1 VRGVLRELAHE
12 AGGDQAQTDTDAR
25 EFGAELHR
33 RLAAA
38 GEPPAFG
45 WLARLR
51 EAVTRARPVLTGA
64 VVGALVTATA
74 FMLLGARPP
83 RDAETT
89 VDRSA
94 SAPEVIEATPAQV
107 TGRTSRPPG
116 GRAVRT
122 MGDRHVTRDR
132 MGDDIGAERPERS
145 HGRDRR

>member
-1 VRGVLRELAHE
+1 VLRELAHE
-12 AGGDQAQTDTDAR
+12 AARPQPDDR

-94 SAPEVIEATPAQV
+94 SAPEVIEAAPTQV
-107 TGRTSRPPG
+107 TGHPASRPPG

-132 MGDDIGAERPERS
+132 LGDDIGAERPERS
-145 HGRDRR
+145 HSRERR